1 MSLKPSTHGG
11 GAASAGFVGFTA
23 ASGPARVPPML
34 QIEDVLRD
42 RGSRY
47 AVSGGP
53 VQGRAGAE
61 AFLAELKRTKKLAKA
76 THNTWACVFSDV
88 GPVKNDDGEA
98 GAGAVILK
106 MLERAGLV
114 DHIVVVTRWY
124 GGVHLGGD
132 RFAHVVSC
140 TRAYLEALEQK

>member
-1 MSLKPSTHGG
+1 
-11 GAASAGFVGFTA
+11 
-23 ASGPARVPPML
+23 ML
-34 QIEDVLRD
+34 QIEDVVRD

-53 VQGRAGAE
+53 VLNRAGAE
-61 AFLAELKRTKKLAKA
+61 AFLADMKRTKKYAKA
-76 THNTWACVFSDV
+76 THNTWACVFSTD

-98 GAGAVILK
+98 GAGAVILR

-132 RFAHVVSC
+132 RFAHVVTC
-140 TRAYLEALEQK
+140 TRAYLDQLAR

>member
-1 MSLKPSTHGG
+1 MRRQAR
-11 GAASAGFVGFTA
+11 AASLT
-23 ASGPARVPPML
+23 PML

-53 VQGRAGAE
+53 VQGRAGVD
-61 AFLAELKRTKKLAKA
+61 AFLADLKRTKKFAKA
-76 THNTWACVFSDV
+76 THNSWAVVLSGD
-88 GPVKNDDGEA
+88 GAMRNDDGES

-106 MLERAGLV
+106 MIERAGLL
-114 DHIVVVTRWY
+114 DHVIVVTRWY

-132 RFAHVVSC
+132 RFAHVVTSV
-140 TRAYLEALEQK
+140 RAYLDALAAGR

>member
-1 MSLKPSTHGG
+1 
-11 GAASAGFVGFTA
+11 
-23 ASGPARVPPML
+23 ML

-53 VQGRAGAE
+53 VSGRDGVAG
-61 AFLAELKRTKKLAKA
+61 FLAELKRAKKFAKA
-76 THNTWACVFSDV
+76 THNTWAVVLSEG

-98 GAGAVILK
+98 GAAAVILK
-106 MLERAGLV
+106 MIEREGLV
-114 DHIVVVTRWY
+114 DHIIVVTRWY

-132 RFAHVVSC
+132 RFAHVVSSV
-140 TRAYLEALEQK
+140 RAYLAALKA

>member
-1 MSLKPSTHGG
+1 
-11 GAASAGFVGFTA
+11 
-23 ASGPARVPPML
+23 ML

-61 AFLAELKRTKKLAKA
+61 AFLHDLKRAKKFAKA
-76 THNTWACVFSDV
+76 THNSWALVLS
-88 GPVKNDDGEA
+88 GEGAVKNDDGEA

-106 MLERAGLV
+106 MIERAGLT
-114 DHIVVVTRWY
+114 DHIIVVTRWY

-132 RFAHVVSC
+132 RFAHVVTSV
-140 TRAYLEALEQK
+140 RAYLEAIAAQ